1 MEALVSVIIPVYN
14 VSPYLREALDSVV
27 HQTYKNLEILV
38 IDDGSTDESG
48 TICDEY
54 LSDPRVA
61 VIHQENRG
69 LSGARNTG
77 LDRATGD
84 YIAFLDPDDAYH
96 PDMIMQLLQALL
108 EYGADMSICRFVN
121 IKPDMHMIKSEK
133 KSRQN
138 QKHLLTA
145 RDSLILFFEGS
156 VPPAVWNKL
165 YCHRL
170 WEQLRFPEEYVYE
183 DLHVMPF
190 LLEKCNNIV
199 VLPRA
204 LVYQRIRK
212 ESITHTDTNKNL
224 QDYISALHVI
234 LAYAETVQPPLPSE
248 CIVKCQEKA
257 LRFLIFK
264 HAALRRSKT
273 FLNSPGFESILL
285 EEIQNLS
292 GNEPEF
298 FLKKTK
304 TVWWLYRHCPILL
317 LPAQMCFRLV
327 KSLLGKFKRGHL

>member
-1 MEALVSVIIPVYN
+1 
-14 VSPYLREALDSVV
+14 
-27 HQTYKNLEILV
+27 
-38 IDDGSTDESG
+38 
-48 TICDEY
+48 
-54 LSDPRVA
+54 
-61 VIHQENRG
+61 
-69 LSGARNTG
+69 
-77 LDRATGD
+77 
-84 YIAFLDPDDAYH
+84 
-96 PDMIMQLLQALL
+96 
-108 EYGADMSICRFVN
+108 
-121 IKPDMHMIKSEK
+121 
-133 KSRQN
+133 
-138 QKHLLTA
+138 
-145 RDSLILFFEGS
+145 
-156 VPPAVWNKL
+156 
-165 YCHRL
+165 
-170 WEQLRFPEEYVYE
+170 
-183 DLHVMPF
+183 MPF